1 MHPDPVMHPNPVMY
15 PNPMMYSNQGNPMMF
30 PNFPS
35 DRVVGM
41 NHPGTNNATPRMNV
55 IAKAP
60 SATTVCNDDR
70 IVSKFVLQKQNLIVH
85 LFVKSYIGHSDTV
98 RSNLF
103 SLSYFQYFIFSQ
115 KFKRVL

>member
-1 MHPDPVMHPNPVMY
+1 
-15 PNPMMYSNQGNPMMF
+15 MMF

-35 DRVVGM
+35 DRVAGM

-85 LFVKSYIGHSDTV
+85 FFVKSYIGHSDTV
-98 RSNLF
+98 IVVVFFEEFMVVSICQDLPRLA
-103 SLSYFQYFIFSQ
+103 SL
-115 KFKRVL
+115 